1 MTVVKSETRQR
12 DRLRQI
18 PAQAY
23 ARMAGVLFLVSFIAG
38 GFGEAYV
45 PSRIIVGGNA
55 AATMQNFRNY
65 DLLLR
70 LGFTGYLLE
79 ASCDIALVMLFYVL
93 LKPVDRYISLLAAM
107 FGLMGTGLFAA
118 AELYFFSPTL
128 LTGGA
133 GFLKSFTPDQL
144 DALALLSLQL
154 FSVGAGLFMTFYG
167 TGWILRGVLI
177 YRSGYLPKFLGVLM
191 AISGAAFVARNL
203 EIVLAL
209 SLPAPWFPVLMA
221 PGMLTLTVWLL
232 VKGLDE
238 RKWLALVAGSQS
250 KN

>member
-1 MTVVKSETRQR
+1 MNVVKSETRQPEQ
-12 DRLRQI
+12 LRQI

-23 ARMAGVLFLVSFIAG
+23 ARMAGVLRLVSFIAG

-55 AATMQNFRNY
+55 AATMQNLRNY

-70 LGFTGYLLE
+70 LGFVGYLVE

-93 LKPVDRYISLLAAM
+93 LKPVHRHISLLAAM
-107 FGLMGTGLFAA
+107 FGRMGTGLYAA
-118 AELYFFSPTL
+118 AELFFFAPTL

-133 GFLKSFTPDQL
+133 GSLKSFTPDQL
-144 DALALLSLQL
+144 DALTLHSLRL

-177 YRSGYLPKFLGVLM
+177 CRSGYLPKFLGVLL
-191 AISGAAFVARNL
+191 AISGAAFVARNF

-209 SLPAPWFPVLMA
+209 SLPVPWFPVLMA

-232 VKGLDE
+232 VKGVDE
-238 RKWLALVAGSQS
+238 RKWLALVAGSPS
-250 KN
+250 EN